1 MLASL
6 SWLRALCPVDEPAE
20 LIAEALTSRGLTVDA
35 LIPAG
40 EDHALDIDVPAN
52 RPDCLSHLGL
62 ARELAAAFGRPLA
75 SPATTPP
82 GEGEAAGETVRVEI
96 EDSKLCPRYSAGVV
110 RGIEVGPSPAWVVR
124 RLEVCGLRSINN
136 VVDTSNI
143 VMLELGNPIHFFD
156 LSLIGGRVVRIRR
169 ARAGE
174 SMRTLDGELR
184 RLSPEM
190 LVIADAERPIA
201 LAGVMGGA
209 ETEIGDGTSDILIE
223 AASFSARSVRATSK
237 LVGLQTDASYR
248 FSRGV
253 DPEAVPAA
261 QALAARLLAELAG
274 GRAAPGTI
282 DTYPLPPAERK
293 LTLRLGQ
300 LRRLLGYAPGRR
312 RVQEALEALQLSP
325 RWREDD
331 TIEATAPSWRID
343 LEREADLVEEVAR
356 HIGYGKVPVQ
366 TTGLPSVPTAAAAG
380 GVEERARDLLSYQGF
395 NEVFGYAMIAE
406 NEDSP
411 FIEAGSAAPLHLTNP
426 IAESLA
432 WLRRSVLPGLLRA
445 VDLNHRRG
453 VRDVRLYEVGSI
465 FLPAGPGELPVER
478 LHAGLVWSGAGQP
491 PHWALPQ
498 RDVDLFDVTGLVE
511 KLLRDLRPETDYERA
526 RCTLEGFHPGRSVA
540 WRAPTGAEIA
550 RCGSLHPLLQQP
562 LPHPVYIAEIDLD
575 FLAHD
580 EPSIRRFKP
589 LPRLTAVTR
598 DLAVV
603 MTAAHSYAE
612 VRRALKSVAP
622 PVPVEIEAVDSYSG
636 PPLGREEYALTIR
649 FSLQP
654 AERALTEEEIEG
666 YRQSLVVAL
675 DRKLGLKIRS

>member
-35 LIPAG
+35 LTPAG
-40 EDHALDIDVPAN
+40 EDHALDIDLPAN
-52 RPDCLSHLGL
+52 RPDCLGHLGL
-62 ARELAAAFGRPLA
+62 ARELSAAFARPLA
-75 SPATTPP
+75 SPASTPP
-82 GEGEAAGETVRVEI
+82 GEGEAADEAVRIEI
-96 EDSKLCPRYSAGVV
+96 EDSELCPRYTAGIV
-110 RGIEVGPSPAWVVR
+110 RGIKVGPSPGWVVR

-136 VVDTSNI
+136 VVDASNI

-156 LSLIGGRVVRIRR
+156 LALIGGGVVHIRR

-174 SMRTLDGELR
+174 RLKTLDGELR

-190 LVIADAERPIA
+190 LVISDAERPIA
-201 LAGVMGGA
+201 LAGVIGGA

-223 AASFSARSVRATSK
+223 AASFKARSVRATSRK
-237 LVGLQTDASYR
+237 LALQTDAGYR

-282 DTYPLPPAERK
+282 DAYPLPPAERK

-312 RVQEALEALQLSP
+312 RVEEALTALQLSP
-325 RWREDD
+325 KWLEGNS
-331 TIEATAPSWRID
+331 IEATAPSWRID
-343 LEREADLVEEVAR
+343 LEREADVVEEVAR

-366 TTGLPSVPTAAAAG
+366 MTGLPSVATAAAAG
-380 GVEERARDLLSYQGF
+380 GAEERSRDLLSYEGF
-395 NEVFGYAMIAE
+395 HEVFGYAMIAE
-406 NEDSP
+406 NEDAP
-411 FIEAGSAAPLHLTNP
+411 FIDAGPAAPLHLTNP
-426 IAESLA
+426 IVESSA

-453 VRDVRLYEVGSI
+453 VRNVRLYEVGRI
-465 FLPAGPGELPVER
+465 FLPAGPGKMPVER

-491 PHWALPQ
+491 PHWAIPQ

-511 KLLRDLRPETDYERA
+511 KLLCALSPETPFERG
-526 RCTLEGFHPGRSVA
+526 RCALDGYHPGRSVA
-540 WRAPTGAEIA
+540 WRAPTGEEIA
-550 RCGSLHPLLQQP
+550 RCGSLHPQLQQS
-562 LPHPVYIAEIDLD
+562 LPHTVYLAEIDIE
-575 FLAHD
+575 FLEHA
-580 EPSIRRFKP
+580 EPSIHRFKP

-603 MTAAHSYAE
+603 MTGARSYGE
-612 VRRALKSVAP
+612 VTEALQAVSP
-622 PVPVEIEAVDSYSG
+622 PAPVEIEAVDSYSG
-636 PPLGREEYALTIR
+636 PPLGRDEYALTIR
-649 FSLQP
+649 FVLQP
-654 AERALTEEEIEG
+654 AARALKEEEIEG
-666 YRQSLVVAL
+666 YRKALVEVL
-675 DRKLGLKIRS
+675 DRRLGVKIRS